1 MRLPGAHVFLPVFP
15 DISRY
20 DQPIAKGHDMR
31 HHDDM
36 SRFDKR
42 QYPRRRVNLTAVVAP
57 SAPATA
63 VIDLSEGGAALEW
76 NLPADIAIGATVRL
90 RFLLAGEQ
98 SIEID
103 GRIVRIAE
111 GRAGVEFLSAQQNLV
126 RQLLAEAR
134 SSD

>member
-1 MRLPGAHVFLPVFP
+1 M
-15 DISRY
+15 
-20 DQPIAKGHDMR
+20 PIAQSRDLR
-31 HHDDM
+31 HHDSM
-36 SRFDKR
+36 TRFDKR
-42 QYPRRRVNLTAVVAP
+42 QYPRRRVNLAAVVTQR
-57 SAPATA
+57 APATA

-76 NLPADIAIGATVRL
+76 KLPDDVAVGAMVRL

-103 GRIVRIAE
+103 GCVMRIAN

-134 SSD
+134 SAED

>member
-1 MRLPGAHVFLPVFP
+1 MIVELFYGSVKRDRA
-15 DISRY
+15 Y
-20 DQPIAKGHDMR
+20 DFFVAQTLKLR
-31 HHDDM
+31 HHGLM

-42 QYPRRRVNLTAVVAP
+42 QYPRRRVNMAAVIAQ
-57 SAPATA
+57 SAPPTA

-76 NLPADIAIGATVRL
+76 KLPDDVAVGALVCL

-103 GRIVRIAE
+103 GRVMRIAN

-134 SSD
+134 SAD

>member
-1 MRLPGAHVFLPVFP
+1 MEA
-15 DISRY
+15 I
-20 DQPIAKGHDMR
+20 
-31 HHDDM
+31 
-36 SRFDKR
+36 DKR
-42 QYPRRRVNLTAVVAP
+42 QFVRSRVNLAAVVVH

-76 NLPADIAIGATVRL
+76 NLPYDIEVGAAVRL

-103 GRIVRIAE
+103 GRIVRIAN
-111 GRAGVEFLSAQQNLV
+111 GRAGVEFMRAQQSQV

-134 SSD
+134 SAED